1 MKRKLVSALLCTS
14 LVLGC
19 GVPAFAAAASADQTT
34 VIQVIGA
41 LDIMTGD
48 ENGNL
53 NLSSNVTRAEFAK
66 MLVNASVYK
75 DKTAAVSNS
84 SPFKDVS
91 YNHWAAAY
99 IKTAV
104 QQGWL
109 TGYLDGTY
117 RPEQTITL
125 EEAATGVLK
134 LLGYGTSDF
143 SGSYPYGQLA
153 LYQSLGLAQGVG
165 ASQGQTMTREDMM
178 YLFYNMLSA
187 DTKEGQTQ
195 IEVLGYQLDENGEV
209 DYLSLMADSM
219 EGPIVIQSNL
229 SELGIN
235 TAGATIY
242 KNGVVSANATAQKY
256 DVVYYS
262 TGLNTIW
269 IYSNAITGTCQTVSE
284 SMANPTSVT
293 VAGNTYTLA
302 TADAKRAFSS
312 LGSLR
317 TGDIVT
323 LLLGMD
329 NQVVAA
335 IPASDYAAVAT
346 AVYGVVTGTTSQ
358 SYTNA
363 TGQSYTSYTM
373 NITATDGNTYSY
385 PVDTTYDADT
395 LVKVTLTD
403 SGTKV
408 ERLSSNSIEGKVSS
422 DGATFDGVAFA
433 DNVEILDVYGS
444 SCLRI
449 YPARLAGATIDA
461 SAVRYYSKNDQGE
474 IERLILDD
482 YTGDLHQYGV
492 VTEVSETFSEGSS
505 IPTSGR
511 YTYDI
516 AGQSYTYSSSS
527 VIMNA
532 EEGPAVFKTKDNSLN
547 QIRQL
552 SEQELDSVDSLKA
565 YYNENSYPLAENV
578 AVYLLDDDEYR
589 YVSLGLIQDGDYQ
602 LTGYYDKSSSYGGR
616 IRVIVAEANE

>member
-1 MKRKLVSALLCTS
+1 
-14 LVLGC
+14 
-19 GVPAFAAAASADQTT
+19 
-34 VIQVIGA
+34 
-41 LDIMTGD
+41 MTGD

-66 MLVNASVYK
+66 MFVNASIYK
-75 DKTAAVSNS
+75 DKTAAVANA

-99 IKTAV
+99 IKTTV

-117 RPEQTITL
+117 RPEQGITL
-125 EEAATGVLK
+125 EEAVTGVLK
-134 LLGYGTSDF
+134 LLGYGTTDF

-153 LYQSLGLAQGVG
+153 LSQSLGLRQGVS
-165 ASQGQTMTREDMM
+165 ASQGETMTEDMM

-195 IEVLGYQLDENGEV
+195 IELLGYQLDENGEV

-219 EGPIVIQSNL
+219 EGPFVLQANL

-235 TAGATIY
+235 TTGATIY
-242 KNGVVSANATAQKY
+242 KNGVVSSTATAKKY

-262 TGLNTIW
+262 TGLNTMDL
-269 IYSNAITGTCQTVSE
+269 SNAVTGTCQTIIE
-284 SMANPTSVT
+284 STANPTSVT
-293 VAGNTYTLA
+293 VAGNAYTLA

-329 NQVVAA
+329 DQVVAA
-335 IPASDYAAVAT
+335 IPASDYATVAT

-373 NITATDGNTYSY
+373 NIVATDGNTYSY

-395 LVKVTLTD
+395 LVKVTLTA

-408 ERLSSNSIEGKVSS
+408 ERLSASSMGGKVSS
-422 DGATFDGVAFA
+422 DGATFDGIAFA

-444 SCLRI
+444 SCLRV
-449 YPARLAGATIDA
+449 YPARLANATID
-461 SAVRYYSKNDQGE
+461 SSYVLYCSKNDQGE

-482 YTGDLHQYGV
+482 YTATYTN
-492 VTEVSETFSEGSS
+492 TESRIV
-505 IPTSGR
+505 
-511 YTYDI
+511 
-516 AGQSYTYSSSS
+516 QSQRPLGK
-527 VIMNA
+527 VPPFPP
-532 EEGPAVFKTKDNSLN
+532 PAA
-547 QIRQL
+547 I
-552 SEQELDSVDSLKA
+552 
-565 YYNENSYPLAENV
+565 
-578 AVYLLDDDEYR
+578 
-589 YVSLGLIQDGDYQ
+589 
-602 LTGYYDKSSSYGGR
+602 LT
-616 IRVIVAEANE
+616 ILQAEACVYVPAPSL